1 MENIKI
7 DYNGRYPNLCSGTLV
22 VTIGEKVW
30 NFGENVLSS
39 SGSVSF
45 DEQWNEEVTSGPWG
59 ISDWPKGFPKKYRAV
74 VEDAINDQIPWG
86 CCGGCV

>member
-30 NFGENVLSS
+30 NFGKDVLSS
-39 SGSVSF
+39 GGSVSF
-45 DEQWNEEVTSGPWG
+45 DEQWNEEVTSGWLV
-59 ISDWPKGFPKKYRAV
+59 SEWPEGFPDEYKEV
-74 VEDAINDQIPWG
+74 VTDAINDEIPWG